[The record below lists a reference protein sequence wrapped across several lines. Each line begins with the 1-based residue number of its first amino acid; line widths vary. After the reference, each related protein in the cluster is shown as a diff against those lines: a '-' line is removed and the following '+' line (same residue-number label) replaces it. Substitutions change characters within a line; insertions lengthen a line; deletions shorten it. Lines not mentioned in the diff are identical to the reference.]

1 MNPLEE
7 ELVQEVSARI
17 AASLEQTEIQ
27 PGSNAFV
34 LAGPFTLLR
43 PDTSVSQ
50 VPQPPKVTGTF
61 RGFYAT

>member
-1 MNPLEE
+1 MNPVEE

-17 AASLEQTEIQ
+17 AAALESTELR

-43 PDTSVSQ
+43 PETRTQQ
-50 VPQPPKVTGTF
+50 VPRPPKVVGTF